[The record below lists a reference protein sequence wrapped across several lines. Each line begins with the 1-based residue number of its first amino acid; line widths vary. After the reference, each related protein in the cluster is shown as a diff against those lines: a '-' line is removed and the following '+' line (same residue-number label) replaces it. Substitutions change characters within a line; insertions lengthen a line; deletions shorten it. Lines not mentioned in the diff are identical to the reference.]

1 LDLTGRGCGDRACWV
16 VVQEQLPVVV
26 DLVWPVD

>member
-1 LDLTGRGCGDRACWV
+1 VVMVAPRVVV

-26 DLVWPVD
+26 VRGPILTFQS